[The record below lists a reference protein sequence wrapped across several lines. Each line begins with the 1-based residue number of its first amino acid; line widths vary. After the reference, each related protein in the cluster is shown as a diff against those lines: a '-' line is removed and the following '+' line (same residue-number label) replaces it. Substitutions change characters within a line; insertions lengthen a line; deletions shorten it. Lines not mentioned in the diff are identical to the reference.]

1 MNALSSARSARLV
14 GLIILFAL
22 ALPACAQPRVVTSL
36 LEIRRAHVVIQHWDL
51 SCGAAALATLLRY
64 QYGVPVSERQVALA
78 LMNRPVYLKH
88 PELVRIRQGFSLLD
102 LKRYADSHGYLGV
115 AYGGLEL
122 KDLLKMAPAMVPI
135 NMLGYN
141 HFVIFR
147 GRLGNR
153 VLLAD
158 PAWGN
163 RTLLVQDFLDAWI
176 NFPQLGHVAF
186 MVKERDGQ
194 QGPMGALAPRIRD
207 FAMFEP

>member
-1 MNALSSARSARLV
+1 MPWARSIRIACL
-14 GLIILFAL
+14 LFLL
-22 ALPACAQPRVVTSL
+22 APAFPACAQQRVVTSL
-36 LEIRRAHVVIQHWDL
+36 LEMRRAHVVIQHWDL

-64 QYGVPVSERQVALA
+64 QYGVPVTEKQVALA

-115 AYGGLEL
+115 AYGGLNL
-122 KDLLKMAPAMVPI
+122 NDLLKRAPAMVPI

-147 GRLGNR
+147 GILGNR

-163 RTLLVQDFLDAWI
+163 RTLLVQDFVDAWI

-186 MVKERDGQ
+186 MVKNRDGQ
-194 QGPMGALAPRIRD
+194 QGPMGALAPRRQD
-207 FAMFEP
+207 FVMLEP